1 MQNQVLKIL
10 KDIRPDIDFENE
22 TGLITNGILDS
33 FDMISILAMITEQ
46 FMIEMDV
53 EDIIVENFD
62 SLDQIC
68 FIIEKKK
75 NIIR

>member
-1 MQNQVLKIL
+1 MQNKVLKIL

-22 TGLITNGILDS
+22 TGQITNGILDS

>member
-1 MQNQVLKIL
+1 MQNKVLKIL

-22 TGLITNGILDS
+22 TGLITN
-33 FDMISILAMITEQ
+33 MISILAMITEQ